1 MSIVQTLK
9 ESLFSSMNHC
19 QNLATNPAQ
28 KLQNLC
34 FLYLDCLKRVFSCPP
49 PWQLFSQSRYLG
61 SLVLLGGLYV

>member
-19 QNLATNPAQ
+19 QNLTTNPVQ
-28 KLQNLC
+28 KLQNPC

-49 PWQLFSQSRYLG
+49 PG
-61 SLVLLGGLYV
+61 SFFLNPAILAL